1 MNAEEEVFGPVDFL
15 LIEFPGD
22 QLNGSAGA
30 AVLDLID
37 AGIIRLWDAIIVA
50 KDADG
55 TVSGIEIS
63 ELAPELTGGFDSLAG
78 ARSGLVGDED
88 IIEAGEA
95 LEPGTVAA
103 LLVYENAW
111 AIPFIKAARSSGGQV
126 VATARIPADVV
137 MEAVAALED

>member
-1 MNAEEEVFGPVDFL
+1 
-15 LIEFPGD
+15 
-22 QLNGSAGA
+22 
-30 AVLDLID
+30 
-37 AGIIRLWDAIIVA
+37 
-50 KDADG
+50 
-55 TVSGIEIS
+55 
-63 ELAPELTGGFDSLAG
+63 LAG

-137 MEAVAALED
+137 MEAVAALDD